1 MPKIDKYCFTSGGN
15 YSNDFQIIY
24 KCIKHKSKYLG
35 FCTGVKPTAAMRTV
49 ICIAVLCLC
58 LVNVQGYYKKR
69 SGGGGGGVGWWFD
82 INIYRGD
89 VQWVTTFADMVL
101 GPGIKILIKKRAQ
114 MQVCFFACYF
124 VFKINF
130 LSKVTF
136 KE

>member
-1 MPKIDKYCFTSGGN
+1 
-15 YSNDFQIIY
+15 
-24 KCIKHKSKYLG
+24 
-35 FCTGVKPTAAMRTV
+35 MRTA

-114 MQVCFFACYF
+114 MQVCF
-124 VFKINF
+124 I
-130 LSKVTF
+130 
-136 KE
+136 